1 MASRTQ
7 RLIFLGIA
15 VVVVIGAIIVA
26 TSSGGSSD
34 GGFTSGVVTLSPDKP
49 KQIKVHQGDRVTFK
63 VTSPTA
69 DEVHLHGYDIHKDVP
84 AGGTITMTVRATTEG
99 LFDIE
104 LENANK
110 PLGQLAVEP
119 K

>member
-1 MASRTQ
+1 MVSRTQ

-15 VVVVIGAIIVA
+15 VVVVIVAIVVL
-26 TSSGGSSD
+26 TSGGGSSD
-34 GGFTSGVVTLSPDKP
+34 EGFTSGVLTLSPAKP
-49 KQIKVHQGDRVTFK
+49 QQIKVHQGDRVTFK

-84 AGGTITMTVRATTEG
+84 AGGTITMTVQATSEG

-104 LENANK
+104 LEDANK

-119 K
+119 R